1 MRLYITGCSGFVGS
15 RLAEAWAGIHE
26 LAGCSRHP
34 LSGQALEHHVLDL
47 AAEPRALVDR
57 LEAFRPD
64 WVLHCAAVSQPLLF
78 ARDPLRCRRVNVEVG
93 HWLAQWCRRRDRGL
107 IAFSSDTV
115 YADAAEPAAA
125 DAQAAPDAQAVPAAG
140 WREDSP
146 LAPVHQYGR
155 SKQEL
160 EQTVLAELPT
170 ALLLRSSLL
179 WGRSRSG
186 QNSFSGWLLRRLE
199 ESDTASVPVFRDN
212 RRHLL
217 AAGALPEILERLLD
231 VMLAGGAAAHGL
243 CGPLNLGSADYLS
256 REDFARR
263 LVCHLGLN
271 EERLRPLDTAEAGLS
286 EPLARELPLDL
297 SRLRELLGA
306 LPTTDEWLLRE
317 YPR

>member
-15 RLAEAWAGIHE
+15 RLAEAWAGVHE

-34 LSGQALEHHVLDL
+34 LPGQALEYHPLDL
-47 AAEPRALVDR
+47 AEEPRALADR

-64 WVLHCAAVSQPLLF
+64 WVIHCAAVSQPLLF
-78 ARDPLRCRRVNVEVG
+78 ARDPLRCRRVNVEAG
-93 HWLAQWCRRRDRGL
+93 HWLARWCRRRDRGL

-115 YADAAEPAAA
+115 YADAAKGATHAAPAA
-125 DAQAAPDAQAVPAAG
+125 QAAQAVPAGG

-160 EQTVLAELPT
+160 EEAVLAELPT

-179 WGRSRSG
+179 WGRARVG
-186 QNSFSGWLLRRLE
+186 QNSFSGWLLKRLE
-199 ESDTASVPVFRDN
+199 ESDTEAVPVFRDN
-212 RRHLL
+212 RRNLL
-217 AAGALPEILERLLD
+217 AAGALPEILER
-231 VMLAGGAAAHGL
+231 MLELMMAGGAAADGL
-243 CGPLNLGSADYLS
+243 RGPLNLGSADYLS

-263 LVCHLGLN
+263 LFRQLGLD
-271 EERLRPLDTAEAGLS
+271 ESRLRPLDTAEAGLS

-297 SRLRELLGA
+297 TRLRELLGA
-306 LPTTDEWLLRE
+306 LPSTDDWLPRE